1 MANFEEITNDI
12 DLVAAMQTND
22 QHAFRQIYDRHWKS
36 LYLRAAKN
44 VGEDEAKDL
53 VQEVMVS
60 LWKRRHRIS
69 VIKEEDL
76 SKYLFTALKY
86 RTISFY
92 TYASAQIK
100 KAESLDIAF
109 EAAPDTLMENKE
121 LGKLLDAAINNM
133 PEKMQ
138 LIFRMS
144 REDDM
149 PIATIAAQLDLS
161 EQTVKNQITQ
171 ALKRLRSAVLDHQT
185 GDWIL
190 PVVFLLYAS
199 HK

>member
-1 MANFEEITNDI
+1 MVKPRDIISDI
-12 DLVAAMQTND
+12 DLVATMQTGD
-22 QHAFRQIYDRHWKS
+22 QLAFRQIYDRYWKS

-60 LWKRRHRIS
+60 LWNRRQQITMTR
-69 VIKEEDL
+69 EEDL

-92 TYASAQIK
+92 TYTTTQIK
-100 KAESLDIAF
+100 KAATLDMTF
-109 EAAPDTLMENKE
+109 EASPDTLMENKE
-121 LGKLLDAAINNM
+121 LGAVLDAVITGM

-144 REDDM
+144 REDDL

-161 EQTVKNQITQ
+161 EQTVKNQTTQ
-171 ALKRLRSAVLDHQT
+171 ALKRLRAAVLDYQA
-185 GDWIL
+185 GDWIV
-190 PVVFLLYAS
+190 PVVLLLYTS
-199 HK
+199 L